1 MRTSLIHSFY
11 LCYIFISIPTF
22 TLVTHSQLSA
32 SNFIFVTHSIQFLY
46 LTRFHA
52 PYHISAICSRST
64 YPRRLQ
70 LYSKFK
76 FFNYLTPKIGLVSE
90 KFSYGPWEALKV
102 GRVAHFLLRFCLKI
116 DYNFKFTERRWNC
129 RNRKQKTSWGWAVP
143 RSVEVKVW
151 GLVKAL
157 SLIFENG
164 NVEEVW
170 SQRNLKLRKLL
181 DEKV

>member
-1 MRTSLIHSFY
+1 MTPIICTYFHFCCIFISISCFNCTFLSSDITYCMRTSLIPSFY

-76 FFNYLTPKIGLVSE
+76 FCNYLTPKIGLVSE

-102 GRVAHFLLRFCLKI
+102 GRVANFCLKI
-116 DYNFKFTERRWNC
+116 DYSFTFTERRW
-129 RNRKQKTSWGWAVP
+129 SFL
-143 RSVEVKVW
+143 VE
-151 GLVKAL
+151 
-157 SLIFENG
+157 IEI
-164 NVEEVW
+164 
-170 SQRNLKLRKLL
+170 
-181 DEKV
+181 